1 MNENLPLI
9 IAWFAWVW
17 KTTLAKKYSNVI
29 DLESSIYKRDNSGME
44 NVPVEAR
51 KWTVRKENINWPQN
65 YLNAIESAK
74 LTHDVILVWIHP
86 DVLEIYDKNNITY
99 SLCYPN
105 KESLQFYENRY
116 IGRWNNQKYIDKVL
130 WSYDRRYDEFWSN
143 KNQKIIL
150 NWDETLEDYLLKNK
164 LVKLCD

>member
-1 MNENLPLI
+1 MDKNLPLI
-9 IAWFAWVW
+9 IAGFAWVW

-65 YLNAIESAK
+65 YLNAIENAK
-74 LTHDVILVWIHP
+74 STHDVILVWIHP
-86 DVLEIYDKNNITY
+86 DVLDIYDKNNIVY

-105 KESLQFYENRY
+105 KESLQFYKKRY

-130 WSYDRRYDEFWSN
+130 WSYDRRYDEFWDN
-143 KNQKIIL
+143 INQKIIL

-164 LVKLCD
+164 LVELHY